1 MSAKKS
7 EKRQRN
13 HRKTFRMNEE
23 ELSTFLQNSQAA
35 NLSDADF
42 IRARCCDQKPVRK
55 RRVRP
60 LNEKALAAG
69 LGQLGSVANNINQ
82 IARALNVLKRKSDT
96 VREAEQWAQHDA
108 TIAHIHTAVAESR
121 DLIRQALL
129 GHDIEG

>member
-23 ELSTFLQNSQAA
+23 ELATFLQNSQAA

-42 IRARCCDQKPVRK
+42 IRAQCCDQKPVRK
-55 RRVRP
+55 RRIRS

-69 LGQLGSVANNINQ
+69 LAQLGSVANNINQ

-96 VREAEQWAQHDA
+96 VLEAEQWAQHDA

>member
-23 ELSTFLQNSQAA
+23 ELATFLQNSQAA

-42 IRARCCDQKPVRK
+42 IRAQCCDQKPVRK
-55 RRVRP
+55 RRIRP

-82 IARALNVLKRKSDT
+82 IARALNVLKRKGDT